1 MYQYHRLY
9 LRHFVLVF
17 LLTVGQI
24 IPCYGGGLYLYE
36 VNATEVG
43 LAGAGWAARADD
55 ASTVFTN
62 PAGMTRIAN
71 SKPCLCRFI

>member
-24 IPCYGGGLYLYE
+24 IPCYGGGVYLYE

-43 LAGAGWAARADD
+43 LAGSGGSNACYFSEYTDHLVAQPGPLYATDGRAR
-55 ASTVFTN
+55 
-62 PAGMTRIAN
+62 
-71 SKPCLCRFI
+71 

>member
-1 MYQYHRLY
+1 MYQYQHLSMRNV
-9 LRHFVLVF
+9 VLGF
-17 LLTVGQI
+17 LLTIGWIV
-24 IPCYGGGLYLYE
+24 PCHGGGVYLYE

-62 PAGMTRIAN
+62 PAGMTRIEN
-71 SKPCLCRFI
+71 REY

>member
-24 IPCYGGGLYLYE
+24 IPCYGGGVYLYE

-43 LAGAGWAARADD
+43 PWAARADPMRAIFRNILIIWWLSPRPLYATD
-55 ASTVFTN
+55 GRA
-62 PAGMTRIAN
+62 R
-71 SKPCLCRFI
+71 